1 MSSPARSISVS
12 VVSGEGQERR
22 VGQSLS
28 DSRIPEAL
36 RSQVFSPKHKITNEA
51 ALTTLTVTS
60 CRLLTVTVDRL
71 PLNNLLI
78 GVDNPR
84 EVIASLQDVT

>member
-22 VGQSLS
+22 VGRRLS
-28 DSRIPEAL
+28 DGGTEQ
-36 RSQVFSPKHKITNEA
+36 RSPVFSLKCKLTNEA

-60 CRLLTVTVDRL
+60 CRLFTVTVNRL

-78 GVDNPR
+78 GVDDPR
-84 EVIASLQDVT
+84 EVVAGLQDVT

>member
-22 VGQSLS
+22 VGQRLS
-28 DSRIPEAL
+28 DGRTPGAQRSR
-36 RSQVFSPKHKITNEA
+36 VFSLKHKIRNEA
-51 ALTTLTVTS
+51 ALTALTVTS

-78 GVDNPR
+78 GVDDPR
-84 EVIASLQDVT
+84 EVIAGLQDVT